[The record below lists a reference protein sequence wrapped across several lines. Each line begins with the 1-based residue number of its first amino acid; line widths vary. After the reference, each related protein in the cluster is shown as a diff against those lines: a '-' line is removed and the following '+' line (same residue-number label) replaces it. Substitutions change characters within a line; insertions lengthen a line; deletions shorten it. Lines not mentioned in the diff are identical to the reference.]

1 MPRWYEIP
9 LTKIDYQC
17 QCSQLMSP
25 ISFSNPK
32 WALRIKLW
40 AMLGYYKLISLLSLH
55 SISSIA
61 WMTLFVSALCCPFCL
76 LGRLGEW
83 TDATG
88 SRNST
93 RGIELTLWKLA
104 YYSMQGHF
112 CPTRSPTTTNFIIFM
127 SCQHPRILLT
137 IWRGRE
143 RDVIVSIVWSNFPE
157 PWSQRRRRKDR
168 STLSLAHS
176 RRRPL
181 MLIHQLLALSSTR
194 RACWRA
200 VFYSAPPWSWLRK
213 IRSNNWHNDKEIK
226 LYSKNS

>member
-9 LTKIDYQC
+9 LTKIDHQC

-76 LGRLGEW
+76 LGRLSEW

-93 RGIELTLWKLA
+93 RGIEITLWKLA

-112 CPTRSPTTTNFIIFM
+112 YPTGSPTTTNFIIFM

-168 STLSLAHS
+168 STLSLARS
-176 RRRPL
+176 L
-181 MLIHQLLALSSTR
+181 QEASLDVDSSTTH
-194 RACWRA
+194 A
-200 VFYSAPPWSWLRK
+200 VLDSEGLLESGLLFCSSVIMAPE
-213 IRSNNWHNDKEIK
+213 N
-226 LYSKNS
+226 